1 MICGDRA
8 VCNGRFCRQDIN
20 PFTPSPHLLLTPSPI
35 DLTAVPI
42 LRYNNR
48 MVALNIP
55 GVMVE
60 ENAERLKIA
69 VPLKRKW
76 VYLAIYS
83 TMLIIWVGMVLYGLI
98 FTWQMAFS
106 GARFAFAFTA
116 ILLLFLF
123 LLYRLG
129 RTIWRQWQYY
139 VAGREIL
146 FLFEDHL
153 VIRRPV
159 SLLGITTAYD
169 RPYIRPFYY
178 DDSQHSPAFEYGNL
192 YVLFAVGLPRPQA
205 EELVRFLNGRYY
217 PDDDDN

>member
-1 MICGDRA
+1 M
-8 VCNGRFCRQDIN
+8 
-20 PFTPSPHLLLTPSPI
+20 LT
-35 DLTAVPI
+35 
-42 LRYNNR
+42 
-48 MVALNIP
+48 LNIP
-55 GVMVE
+55 GVTLE
-60 ENAERLKIA
+60 ENAERLKIV

-76 VYLAIYS
+76 VYLTIY
-83 TMLIIWVGMVLYGLI
+83 TILLLTWVAMVVYGLV

-116 ILLLFLF
+116 LLLLFLF
-123 LLYRLG
+123 VLYRLG

-169 RPYIRPFYY
+169 RQFIRPFYY

-192 YVLFAVGLPRPQA
+192 YILFGVGLPRAEA
-205 EELVRFLNGRYY
+205 EELVQFLNGRYF
-217 PDDDDN
+217 PDVDEE